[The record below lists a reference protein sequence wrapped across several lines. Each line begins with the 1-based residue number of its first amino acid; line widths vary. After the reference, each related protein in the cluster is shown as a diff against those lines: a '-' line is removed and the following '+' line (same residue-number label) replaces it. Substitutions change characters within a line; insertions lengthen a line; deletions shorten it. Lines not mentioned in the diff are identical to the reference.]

1 MKKSFPNTRLF
12 FFYGRLCLV
21 LWISGCFLNSEGN
34 SQDARKDSLE
44 GEWIRYSGP
53 SFEIKTVKPDREI
66 QSRYDEYGKLL
77 QTWSWDMK
85 VTNNEGI
92 GRWVKSNFKKIFP
105 KPNSKHRNWAGQVDE
120 LAIWNRALS
129 DEEVALLWNKGKPPK
144 SDKIL
149 NSDVAKNLLGY
160 WDFDGNLEDASGHSR
175 HGKSATKARFSKSRS
190 GTTSLMLNGK
200 NDYVVLGGKA
210 SDYEPKNGVTTV
222 SIWFQADRLD
232 TTWQTLIAKGQM
244 NNWRVHRHWQ
254 HSHLSSAGIT
264 VLQNPTNINDG
275 KFHHL
280 VAVMISGKG
289 SYLYID
295 NQKNSALTRKQL
307 AANHLLPVVGAD
319 LTIDSMTFDG
329 AYVLLNDRL
338 TPIRNN
344 NSNKELS
351 SFRKVTHPQES
362 LLIAARAGNFEAV
375 KKALSDGAVVDGLSE
390 NSYTALAYA
399 AAAGHADI
407 TQFLHRQGAKIN
419 LATRFKKTPLALI
432 AGTKHVEIAK
442 WLIENGANVKT
453 RVQHGASC
461 LHEAIHWE
469 QPQMLELLIQEGCD
483 VNAKA
488 NNGASPLLWAAA
500 HLDESKPERT
510 PVLIR
515 CAKILLGQ
523 GAERTTKNQNGQ
535 TAAEIAESK
544 GFDKFAEMI
553 R

>member
-1 MKKSFPNTRLF
+1 MQNLFSNTRMF

-21 LWISGCFLNSEGN
+21 LSISGCFLNSEGN
-34 SQDARKDSLE
+34 SQDDRKDSLE
-44 GEWIRYSGP
+44 GEWIRYSGHD
-53 SFEIKTVKPDREI
+53 FDIKTVKPDREI

-85 VTNNEGI
+85 VTNNGGT

-105 KPNSKHRNWAGQVDE
+105 KPISKHRNWAGQVDE

-129 DEEVALLWNKGKPPK
+129 DEEVALLWNKGKPPE

-149 NSDVAKNLLGY
+149 KSDVAKNLLGF
-160 WDFDGNLEDASGHSR
+160 WGFDGNLEDASGHGR
-175 HGKSATKARFSKSRS
+175 HGKSATKARFAKVNT
-190 GTTSLMLNGK
+190 GQSLMLNGK

-232 TTWQTLIAKGQM
+232 TTWQTLIAKGQKD
-244 NNWRVHRHWQ
+244 NWRVHRHWQ
-254 HSHLSSAGIT
+254 HNRLSSAGIT
-264 VLQNPTNINDG
+264 VLQNPTKINDG
-275 KFHHL
+275 EFHHL

-295 NQKNSALTRKQL
+295 NQKNSALSSNQL
-307 AANHLLPVVGAD
+307 AANNLPPVVGAD
-319 LTIDSMTFDG
+319 LTIDSVTIEG
-329 AYVLLNDRL
+329 AFVLLNDRL

-344 NSNKELS
+344 NSNSQSS
-351 SFRKVTHPQES
+351 SFRRITHPQES
-362 LLIAARAGNFEAV
+362 LLIAARQGDFEAV
-375 KKALSDGAVVDGLSE
+375 KKALAQGAVVDGLSG
-390 NSYTALAYA
+390 NSYTSLAYA

-419 LATRFKKTPLALI
+419 LATRFKKTPLALV
-432 AGTKHVEIAK
+432 AGTNHLETAK

-453 RVQHGASC
+453 RVQHGGSC

-469 QPQMLELLIQEGCD
+469 QPQMLELLIQAGCD

-488 NNGASPLLWAAA
+488 NNGATPLHWAAA
-500 HLDESKPERT
+500 HLNESKPERT
-510 PVLIR
+510 PILIR
-515 CAKILLGQ
+515 CAKVLLGQ

-535 TAAEIAESK
+535 TAAQIAESN
-544 GFDKFAEMI
+544 GFDKFAEMV

>member
-1 MKKSFPNTRLF
+1 M
-12 FFYGRLCLV
+12 
-21 LWISGCFLNSEGN
+21 
-34 SQDARKDSLE
+34 
-44 GEWIRYSGP
+44 
-53 SFEIKTVKPDREI
+53 
-66 QSRYDEYGKLL
+66 
-77 QTWSWDMK
+77 
-85 VTNNEGI
+85 
-92 GRWVKSNFKKIFP
+92 
-105 KPNSKHRNWAGQVDE
+105 
-120 LAIWNRALS
+120 
-129 DEEVALLWNKGKPPK
+129 
-144 SDKIL
+144 
-149 NSDVAKNLLGY
+149 
-160 WDFDGNLEDASGHSR
+160 
-175 HGKSATKARFSKSRS
+175 
-190 GTTSLMLNGK
+190 
-200 NDYVVLGGKA
+200 GGKA

-295 NQKNSALTRKQL
+295 NQKNSALSNKQL
-307 AANHLLPVVGAD
+307 AANHFLPVVGAD

-351 SFRKVTHPQES
+351 SYRKVTHPQES
-362 LLIAARAGNFEAV
+362 LLIAAREGNFEAV
-375 KKALSDGAVVDGLSE
+375 KKALADGAVVDGLSE

-419 LATRFKKTPLALI
+419 LATRFKKTPLALV

-488 NNGASPLLWAAA
+488 NQMKFEWITFG
-500 HLDESKPERT
+500 
-510 PVLIR
+510 
-515 CAKILLGQ
+515 
-523 GAERTTKNQNGQ
+523 
-535 TAAEIAESK
+535 
-544 GFDKFAEMI
+544 GFRLAMKAGNEHEKETD
-553 R
+553 